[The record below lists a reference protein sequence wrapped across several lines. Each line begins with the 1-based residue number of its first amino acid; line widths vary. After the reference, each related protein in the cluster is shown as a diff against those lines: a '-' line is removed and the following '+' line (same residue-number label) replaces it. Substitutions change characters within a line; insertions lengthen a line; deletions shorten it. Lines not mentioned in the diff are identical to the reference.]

1 VTPLEQ
7 LIELLAAPYRWG
19 LHPFKLLAALLVPLL
34 VVWAA
39 DRRLRRLA
47 DVIAEQESRK
57 RKLPRTRRR

>member
-7 LIELLAAPYRWG
+7 LIELFAARYRWG

-34 VVWAA
+34 AVWAA

-47 DVIAEQESRK
+47 DVIADQERRK
-57 RKLPRTRRR
+57 RKLPRTRRH